1 MTFIPVFVLFTRLD
15 YSFWPMKN
23 VPQERFEK
31 GWFSV
36 VTRDPS
42 TGSLRERA
50 YFKGKIDYN
59 CAELCRGVKE
69 SLEVPETAGYEKVVM
84 DGGYE
89 FSYKARRNIDGTL
102 EVQIDSDA
110 RINRYT
116 VKDEKV
122 VRLAWK
128 ALGISVYHGAAA
140 SLIFWIV
147 VFVANKR
154 WKKRQEALE
163 RKAELRKASLLNP

>member
-1 MTFIPVFVLFTRLD
+1 
-15 YSFWPMKN
+15 MKN
-23 VPQERFEK
+23 IPRELFEK

-42 TGSLRERA
+42 TGSLRERT

-59 CAELCRGVKE
+59 CAEQCRGVKE
-69 SLEVPETAGYEKVVM
+69 SLEVPETKDYEKVIM
-84 DGGYE
+84 ASGYE
-89 FSYKARRNIDGTL
+89 FGYKARRNVDGTL
-102 EVQIDSDA
+102 EVHIDSDA

-122 VRLAWK
+122 VRLARK
-128 ALGISVYHGAAA
+128 SLGISVYRGAVA
-140 SLIFWIV
+140 SLIFWIA

-154 WKKRQEALE
+154 WKKRQEVRVRPSCDDPESKSSA
-163 RKAELRKASLLNP
+163 